1 MVSCR
6 DSNAY
11 LSALCNRVFSILDSV
26 PTSHGVTDDGMGVAV
41 ELELLRYFVKHPP
54 QNTII
59 FLFNNFEEG
68 GLVGAKHFVNHPWFP
83 TVKLFFNLG
92 MHQKENRNLC
102 SFLLTFFI
110 RGRWCWWT
118 GNTFPMQQPRNCSI
132 ACKTCSLGALHTTW
146 QRYVKVGTSQEV
158 FAIMHVVCY
167 KLL

>member
-6 DSNAY
+6 GKSIDS
-11 LSALCNRVFSILDSV
+11 SVLCKSFLAFVDSV

-68 GLVGAKHFVNHPWFP
+68 GLVGAKHFVKHSWFP

-92 MHQKENRNLC
+92 TIEIIW
-102 SFLLTFFI
+102 I
-110 RGRWCWWT
+110 RRHSC
-118 GNTFPMQQPRNCSI
+118 
-132 ACKTCSLGALHTTW
+132 
-146 QRYVKVGTSQEV
+146 
-158 FAIMHVVCY
+158 
-167 KLL
+167 